1 MEQAIVISGGFEQ
14 SLSAGDLVGKW
25 LENLDV
31 MPITKRQ
38 YASSIQPFIRFIAHN
53 RIACRADMLTF
64 RASLSALSASAVN
77 LCLTACRSFAAYI
90 AEIFPTPAAAS
101 LLSIIKAV
109 KSVKRSGSACRQA
122 LSKEQAA
129 AVCSAGAESL
139 RDRALI
145 SLMTS
150 CGLRCCEVSRADAG
164 DVKQIGGKTCLYV
177 QGKGRAEKDRFVVI
191 PAAVASMIRQYL
203 DGRQASAGDPLFCSV
218 SNRCKGARL
227 SAESVGD
234 IAKKAIRR
242 IGLEGKAYTAHSL
255 RHTAVTLALK
265 AGAALREVQAMAR
278 HENLN
283 TTCIYAHD
291 LQRFENSAEEKLYS
305 YIFAAGAVGRK
316 VARRFR
322 CRA

>member
-38 YASSIQPFIRFIAHN
+38 YASSLQPFLRFIAHN
-53 RIACRADMLTF
+53 RIACRADMLRF

-77 LCLTACRSFAAYI
+77 LCLTACRSFVGYI

-129 AVCSAGAESL
+129 AVCGQGAESL
-139 RDRALI
+139 RDRALV

-164 DVKQIGGKTCLYV
+164 DLKEIGGKTCLYV

-191 PAAVASMIRQYL
+191 PAPVASMLKAYL
-203 DGRQASAGDPLFCSV
+203 DGRQADAGDPLFASV
-218 SNRCKGARL
+218 SNRCYGSRL

-242 IGLEGKAYTAHSL
+242 IGLEGKAFTAHSL

-278 HENLN
+278 HANIA

-291 LQRFENSAEEKLYS
+291 LDRLSNAPEERLYS
-305 YIFAAGAVGRK
+305 YIFAAGGAGRRIAK
-316 VARRFR
+316 RFR